1 MRTSGML
8 GSLILPEHARAAGRR
23 QAERAASY
31 ARFFKML
38 EVCQVS
44 IVTTLLAEVTCLQ
57 SRLFPACLKNSS

>member
-1 MRTSGML
+1 M
-8 GSLILPEHARAAGRR
+8 PERQGRR

-44 IVTTLLAEVTCLQ
+44 IVTTLLAEVTCLP
-57 SRLFPACLKNSS
+57 SRLYPACLKNSS